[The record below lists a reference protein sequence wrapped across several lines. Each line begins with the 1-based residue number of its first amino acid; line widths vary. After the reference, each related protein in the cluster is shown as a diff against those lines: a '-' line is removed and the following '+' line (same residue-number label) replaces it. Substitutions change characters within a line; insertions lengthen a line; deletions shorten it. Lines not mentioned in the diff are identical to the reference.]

1 VTGEA
6 VAKIRALI
14 VDDEPPARRNV
25 SLLLQRDPEIEIA
38 GECGSGKDAI
48 MAIRNVRPDLVFLDV
63 QMPECDGFDVLEMLG
78 NAIPTA
84 IVFITAYDQYALR
97 AFESGALDYLLK
109 PFNNARFERALARAK
124 EKIRSTHSAQR
135 PDRLVIKT
143 SGAVSFVRIS
153 DIDWIEAE
161 DYYARLHVGATS
173 RLIRRSLADLEQELD
188 RESFCRIHR
197 SAIVNTNRIKTLK
210 LNSEGEYNVILENGT
225 EVRLSRR
232 YKKQL
237 QGRMELRA
245 RDGT

>member
-48 MAIRNVRPDLVFLDV
+48 MAIRNIQPDLLFLDV

-78 NAIPTA
+78 NAAPTA

-124 EKIRSTHSAQR
+124 EKIRSAHSARR

-161 DYYARLHVGATS
+161 DYYARLHLGATS
-173 RLIRRSLADLEQELD
+173 LLIRRSLAELEQELD

-197 SAIVNTNRIKTLK
+197 SAIVNTNRIRTMK
-210 LNSEGEYNVILENGT
+210 LNSEGEYNVILENGK

-237 QGRMELRA
+237 QGRMELLA
-245 RDGT
+245 RNGT